1 MFDRTLREL
10 RRLQNGV
17 RVPVSLPLD
26 GKGYLDRWC
35 PAKVCAAS
43 FRVLFEDWRN
53 LVRDEVVYCPICR
66 HEANSTEWNTEE
78 QIQYIKKVGLN
89 YATRAIGNAL
99 SQDAQ
104 SFNRQQ
110 PKKGFVQMTMSFKP
124 GTHIVIVPIEAAEAM
139 EQSFMCESCG
149 CRYASVGAAFFCP
162 ACGYNSAITTFDNSV
177 ETVLK
182 TIYSVEEI
190 RAVVRKS
197 FDADTA
203 EDSAR
208 QIIESSFCKLVSSFE
223 RFTEATFALL
233 PNAAQFNLRKN
244 VFQNLGE
251 SSKLWYQATS
261 KGYEDMLTTSELA
274 DLNRLFQ
281 QRHLLTHE
289 EGMVDKEYITRT
301 NDMTYS
307 VGQRLIIRETSVRQL
322 ADLIVKLASQLKQCT
337 HPS

>member
-10 RRLQNGV
+10 RRLKNGV

-26 GKGYLDRWC
+26 EKGYLDRRC
-35 PAKVCAAS
+35 PDELCAAS
-43 FRVLFEDWRN
+43 FKVFFEDWRS
-53 LVRDEVVYCPICR
+53 LVRDEIVYCTICR
-66 HEANSTEWNTEE
+66 HEAISTEWNTEQ
-78 QIQYIKKVGLN
+78 QIQYIKQVGLN

-110 PKKGFVQMTMSFKP
+110 PKTGFVQMTMSFKP
-124 GTHIVIVPIEAAEAM
+124 GTHVVIVPIEAAEAM

-182 TIYSVEEI
+182 TICSVEEI
-190 RAVVRKS
+190 RAAVRKS

-208 QIIESSFCKLVSSFE
+208 QIIESSFCKLISSFE
-223 RFTEATFALL
+223 RFAEATFSRL
-233 PNAAQFNLRKN
+233 PNATQFTLRKN

-251 SSKLWYQATS
+251 SSRLWHQATGKS
-261 KGYEDMLTTSELA
+261 YEDMLTEDELA
-274 DLNRLFQ
+274 DLSRLFQ
-281 QRHLLTHE
+281 QRHLITHK
-289 EGMVDKEYITRT
+289 EGIVDQEYITKT
-301 NDMTYS
+301 NDITYS
-307 VGQRLIIRETSVRQL
+307 VEQRLIIREIAVRQL
-322 ADLIVKLASQLKQCT
+322 ADLIVKIASQLKKSTQQ
-337 HPS
+337 S

>member
-10 RRLQNGV
+10 RKFEHGV
-17 RVPVSLPLD
+17 RIPVSLPLD
-26 GKGYLDRWC
+26 EKGYFDRQC
-35 PAKVCAAS
+35 PAELCGAS
-43 FRVLFEDWRN
+43 FKVLFEDWRN
-53 LVRDEVVYCPICR
+53 LVRDEIVYCPICR
-66 HEANSTEWNTEE
+66 YEAISTEWNTEE

-89 YATRAIGNAL
+89 YATRAIGSAL

-124 GTHIVIVPIEAAEAM
+124 GTHIVIMPIGAAEAM
-139 EQSFMCESCG
+139 EQSFVCESCG
-149 CRYASVGAAFFCP
+149 CRYASVGAALFCP

-208 QIIESSFCKLVSSFE
+208 QIIESNFCKLVSSFE
-223 RFTEATFALL
+223 RFAEATFALL

-251 SSKLWYQATS
+251 SSKLWYQATG
-261 KGYEDMLTTSELA
+261 KGYEDMLNPDELA

-281 QRHLLTHE
+281 QRHLLTHK
-289 EGMVDKEYITRT
+289 EGIVDKEYINKT
-301 NDMTYS
+301 NDKTYS
-307 VGQRLIIRETSVRQL
+307 VGQRLITRETSVRQL
-322 ADLIVKLASQLKQCT
+322 ADLIVKLAGQLKRCANK
-337 HPS
+337 S